1 MKKIL
6 ACCAALS
13 LMLMAC
19 GDESSSTA
27 PIALGEELSGT
38 EVSSS
43 GTEKPASSSE
53 VAVSK
58 ANEGNTSS
66 SVAPKSSATAPESS
80 AGKPESSSAVVPESG
95 AAGKSSS
102 SVAVPSSATPETA
115 PIHLMLTDV
124 YGMCDT
130 KKTQNR
136 PAFSLDAGLYAED
149 LVPVADTQ
157 PVAYRHDE
165 ADSIEYTVHI
175 TLTCGIVLDSLDL
188 LVEGDTI
195 HAKTFFD
202 RSGAMRCLCSSV
214 IEFKVKKEDSFLNA
228 HVLVLDDEN
237 IIPILERSGESGTSE
252 SRPRQSTSSVKAQ
265 CNHNA
270 NNATNVVS
278 NAVESED
285 TSTFVIDVIERAEP
299 AARKYVGE
307 DSMTVVLDNVT
318 MSCGS
323 IVESVDV
330 TAAGDTLVVKIN
342 LDPNAPLAN
351 CICPTQVSFTIK
363 NEAEFTKATYVNGAF
378 FDPIPLLSGTSGE

>member
-27 PIALGEELSGT
+27 PIALAGDLSPATEVASDVEAELSGSAL
-38 EVSSS
+38 SSS
-43 GTEKPASSSE
+43 GTEKPASS
-53 VAVSK
+53 
-58 ANEGNTSS
+58 
-66 SVAPKSSATAPESS
+66 VAPKSSATAQESS

-102 SVAVPSSATPETA
+102 SVAVLSSATPETA

-136 PAFSLDAGLYAED
+136 PAISLDAGLYAED
-149 LVPVADTQ
+149 LVADVNTQ
-157 PVAYRHDE
+157 PVAYRHVG
-165 ADSIEYTVHI
+165 ADSIEYTVYI

-188 LVEGDTI
+188 FVEGDTI
-195 HAKTFFD
+195 YAKTFFD

-214 IEFKVKKEDSFLNA
+214 IKFKVKKEDSFLNA

-237 IIPILERSGESGTSE
+237 IIPILERGGEPSTSE
-252 SRPRQSTSSVKAQ
+252 PQLRQSTSSVKAQ
-265 CNHNA
+265 CNHNT

-285 TSTFVIDVIERAEP
+285 TSTFVIDVIERADP
-299 AARKYVGE
+299 AARKYVDE

-342 LDPNAPLAN
+342 LDPSAPLAN

>member
-27 PIALGEELSGT
+27 PIALAGDLSPATEVASDVEAELSGSA
-38 EVSSS
+38 VSSS
-43 GTEKPASSSE
+43 GTEGPA
-53 VAVSK
+53 
-58 ANEGNTSS
+58 S
-66 SVAPKSSATAPESS
+66 SVAPKSSATAQESS
-80 AGKPESSSAVVPESG
+80 AGKPESSSAVEPKSG

-102 SVAVPSSATPETA
+102 SVAEPSSATPEPA
-115 PIHLMLTDV
+115 PTHLMLTDV

-130 KKTQNR
+130 KKTQAR
-136 PAFSLDAGLYAED
+136 PAISLNAGLYAED
-149 LVPVADTQ
+149 LVPDVNTQ
-157 PVAYRHDE
+157 PVAYRHVG
-165 ADSIEYTVHI
+165 ADSIEYTVYI

-188 LVEGDTI
+188 FVEGDTI
-195 HAKTFFD
+195 YAKTFFD
-202 RSGAMRCLCSSV
+202 YSGAMRCLCPTV
-214 IEFKVKKEDSFLNA
+214 IKFKVKKDEAFLNA

-237 IIPILERSGESGTSE
+237 IIPILERGGESGTSE
-252 SRPRQSTSSVKAQ
+252 PQPGQSTSSVKAQ

-299 AARKYVGE
+299 MARKYVGE

-342 LDPNAPLAN
+342 MDPNSPLAN
-351 CICPTQVSFTIK
+351 CICPTRVSFTIK
-363 NEAEFTKATYVNGAF
+363 NDAEFTKATYVNGAF
-378 FDPIPLLSGTSGE
+378 LDPIPLLSGASGE

>member
-43 GTEKPASSSE
+43 GTEKPASS
-53 VAVSK
+53 
-58 ANEGNTSS
+58 
-66 SVAPKSSATAPESS
+66 VAPKSSATAQESS

-102 SVAVPSSATPETA
+102 SVAVLSSATPETA

-124 YGMCDT
+124 YGECNT

-149 LVPVADTQ
+149 LVADVSTQ
-157 PVAYRHDE
+157 PVAYRHVG
-165 ADSIEYTVHI
+165 ADSIEYTIYI

-188 LVEGDTI
+188 FVEGDTI
-195 HAKTFFD
+195 YAKTFFD
-202 RSGAMRCLCSSV
+202 RSSAMRCLCQSV
-214 IEFKVKKEDSFLNA
+214 IKFKVKKEDSFLNA

-237 IIPILERSGESGTSE
+237 IIPILERGGEPGTSE
-252 SRPRQSTSSVKAQ
+252 SQLRQSTSSVKAQ
-265 CNHNA
+265 CYHNT

-285 TSTFVIDVIERAEP
+285 TSTFVIDVIERADP
-299 AARKYVGE
+299 AARKYVDE

-342 LDPNAPLAN
+342 LDPSAPLAN

>member
-1 MKKIL
+1 MKKIF

-43 GTEKPASSSE
+43 GTEGPASSG
-53 VAVSK
+53 VP
-58 ANEGNTSS
+58 N
-66 SVAPKSSATAPESS
+66 SSATAQESS

-102 SVAVPSSATPETA
+102 SVAVLSSATPEPA
-115 PIHLMLTDV
+115 PTHLMLTDV

-149 LVPVADTQ
+149 LVPDVNTQ
-157 PVAYRHDE
+157 PVAYRHVG
-165 ADSIEYTVHI
+165 ADSIEYTVYI

-188 LVEGDTI
+188 FVEGDTI
-195 HAKTFFD
+195 YAKTFFD

-214 IEFKVKKEDSFLNA
+214 IEFKVKKEDAFLNA

-252 SRPRQSTSSVKAQ
+252 PQLRQSTSSVKAQ
-265 CNHNA
+265 CNHNT

-299 AARKYVGE
+299 AARKYVDE

-342 LDPNAPLAN
+342 LDPSAPLAN

-363 NEAEFTKATYVNGAF
+363 NEAEFTKASYVNGAF

>member
-1 MKKIL
+1 
-6 ACCAALS
+6 
-13 LMLMAC
+13 MAC

-27 PIALGEELSGT
+27 PVALGGDLSPATEVASDVEAELSGSA
-38 EVSSS
+38 VSSS
-43 GTEKPASSSE
+43 GTKKPASSSE
-53 VAVSK
+53 AAVSK
-58 ANEGNTSS
+58 ANEGKTSS
-66 SVAPKSSATAPESS
+66 
-80 AGKPESSSAVVPESG
+80 SG

-102 SVAVPSSATPETA
+102 SVAEPSSATQEPVPT
-115 PIHLMLTDV
+115 HLMLTDV
-124 YGMCDT
+124 YGECNT
-130 KKTQNR
+130 KKTLDR
-136 PAFSLDAGLYAED
+136 PAISLNAGLNVED
-149 LVPVADTQ
+149 LVPDTNTE
-157 PVAYRHDE
+157 PIAYRHVG
-165 ADSIEYTVHI
+165 ADSIEYTVYI

-188 LVEGDTI
+188 FVEGDTI
-195 HAKTFFD
+195 YAKTFFD
-202 RSGAMRCLCSSV
+202 YSGAMRCLCPTV
-214 IEFKVKKEDSFLNA
+214 IKFKVKKDEAFLNA

-237 IIPILERSGESGTSE
+237 IIPILERGGESGTSE
-252 SRPRQSTSSVKAQ
+252 PQPGQSTSNVKAE
-265 CNHNA
+265 CNHNT

-299 AARKYVGE
+299 MARKYVDE

-342 LDPNAPLAN
+342 LDPNSPLAN
-351 CICPTQVSFTIK
+351 CICPTRVSFTIK

>member
-43 GTEKPASSSE
+43 GTEGPASSG
-53 VAVSK
+53 V
-58 ANEGNTSS
+58 
-66 SVAPKSSATAPESS
+66 PKSSATAQESS

-102 SVAVPSSATPETA
+102 SVAVLSSATPESA
-115 PIHLMLTDV
+115 PTHLMLTDV

-149 LVPVADTQ
+149 LVPDVNTQ
-157 PVAYRHDE
+157 PVAYRHVG
-165 ADSIEYTVHI
+165 ADSIEYTVYI

-188 LVEGDTI
+188 FVEGDTI
-195 HAKTFFD
+195 YAKTFFD

-214 IEFKVKKEDSFLNA
+214 IEFKVKKEDAFLNA

-252 SRPRQSTSSVKAQ
+252 PQLRQSTSSVRAQ
-265 CNHNA
+265 CNHNT

-299 AARKYVGE
+299 AARKYVDE

-342 LDPNAPLAN
+342 LDPSAPLAN

-378 FDPIPLLSGTSGE
+378 FDPIPLLSGASGE

>member
-1 MKKIL
+1 
-6 ACCAALS
+6 
-13 LMLMAC
+13 MAC

-43 GTEKPASSSE
+43 GTEGPA
-53 VAVSK
+53 
-58 ANEGNTSS
+58 S
-66 SVAPKSSATAPESS
+66 SVAPKSSATAQESS

-102 SVAVPSSATPETA
+102 SVAVLSSATPETA

-124 YGMCDT
+124 YGECNT

-149 LVPVADTQ
+149 LVPDVNTQ
-157 PVAYRHDE
+157 PVAYRHVG
-165 ADSIEYTVHI
+165 ADSIEYTVYI

-188 LVEGDTI
+188 FVEGDTI
-195 HAKTFFD
+195 YAKTFFD

-237 IIPILERSGESGTSE
+237 IIPILERGGEPGTSE
-252 SRPRQSTSSVKAQ
+252 PQLRQSTSSVKAQ
-265 CNHNA
+265 CNHNT

-285 TSTFVIDVIERAEP
+285 TSTFVIDVIERADP
-299 AARKYVGE
+299 AARKYVDE

-342 LDPNAPLAN
+342 LDPSAPLAN

>member
-19 GDESSSTA
+19 GDELSSTA

-43 GTEKPASSSE
+43 GTEGPASS
-53 VAVSK
+53 
-58 ANEGNTSS
+58 G
-66 SVAPKSSATAPESS
+66 APKSSATAQESS

-102 SVAVPSSATPETA
+102 PVAVLSSATPEPSPT
-115 PIHLMLTDV
+115 HLMLTDV
-124 YGMCDT
+124 YGECNT

-136 PAFSLDAGLYAED
+136 PAISLDAGLYAED
-149 LVPVADTQ
+149 LVADVNTQ
-157 PVAYRHDE
+157 SVAYRHVG
-165 ADSIEYTVHI
+165 ADSIEYTVYI

-188 LVEGDTI
+188 FVEGDTI
-195 HAKTFFD
+195 YAKTFFD

-237 IIPILERSGESGTSE
+237 IIPILERGGEPGTSE
-252 SRPRQSTSSVKAQ
+252 PQLRQSTSSVKAQ
-265 CNHNA
+265 CNHNT

-285 TSTFVIDVIERAEP
+285 TSTFVIDVIERADP
-299 AARKYVGE
+299 VARKYVDE

-342 LDPNAPLAN
+342 LDPSAPLAN